1 MMHERKNGKTRSA
14 ASIYGFIL
22 TLLLDGKGISD
33 CDATLL
39 QFRKL
44 TELHLSNNKLSAL
57 KNLPPTLQIL
67 HAYGNRIK
75 DIDFGQCRALVH
87 AGFGFNALAGAHL
100 PMFKP
105 LRSSLVSLDLSC
117 NEFCQIDELT
127 KALAKFPHLR
137 HLYLMGNPMC
147 MLRSYRRSFVA
158 KLPKLLLLDG
168 IEIKEEE
175 RLASSLLSSSSSSAS
190 SIVAEA
196 PAAAADA
203 AAAESGESALASS
216 AAVAAAA
223 APSELVT
230 MSVRL
235 DSLFGVTIE
244 EDAVTERSLY
254 KVLAVLPDLKDKAAD
269 AQAAIA
275 AAVAAVSSS
284 SSADAVAP
292 VAPMAKLRKT
302 TSYHVVFRLADDA
315 VHRSVDFDL
324 AAVKAASDAAA
335 AAAATAAP
343 AAKGAK
349 AAPAPAGAAAVGG
362 SIEPVELPLNIEAD
376 VAFPPSVRWR
386 NFLSL
391 NLLDIFLIR
400 RETTTPVVETEEEAA
415 AAKAAAAP
423 AAKKDAKA
431 APTAAAAPE
440 VAEPAALPPACALL
454 PGSTRE
460 LSAEQL
466 SALTKVYHWQ
476 MWSSRVA
483 PMRVN
488 YLHKPFLFS
497 YNTQKI
503 RVVGA
508 ATFHCFFANKCGK
521 HCFSTASYLRLW
533 LITSAHTHTRSPTRW
548 SASHTSTRPSFS
560 MRAAPS

>member
-1 MMHERKNGKTRSA
+1 MMHERKNGKTRGA

-39 QFRKL
+39 QFRQL

-105 LRSSLVSLDLSC
+105 LRASLVSLDLSC
-117 NEFCQIDELT
+117 NEFCRIDELT
-127 KALAKFPHLR
+127 KALVKFPHLR

-158 KLPKLLLLDG
+158 KLPELLLLDG

-175 RLASSLLSSSSSSAS
+175 RLAASLLSSSSAPSSS
-190 SIVAEA
+190 SVAAEA

-203 AAAESGESALASS
+203 AAPESGESTLASTLP
-216 AAVAAAA
+216 AGAAAA
-223 APSELVT
+223 ATLAPSELVT
-230 MSVRL
+230 MCVRL
-235 DSLFGVTIE
+235 DSLFGVTVE

-254 KVLAVLPDLKDKAAD
+254 KVLAALPDLKDKAAD

-275 AAVAAVSSS
+275 AATAASSS
-284 SSADAVAP
+284 GDASVVAP

-302 TSYHVVFRLADDA
+302 TSYHVVFRLADDT
-315 VHRSVDFDL
+315 VHRSVDFDA
-324 AAVKAASDAAA
+324 AAVKAASEASAA
-335 AAAATAAP
+335 AAAATSAP
-343 AAKGAK
+343 AAAKGAK
-349 AAPAPAGAAAVGG
+349 AAPAPAAAAAGG
-362 SIEPVELPLNIEAD
+362 ASIEPVELPLNIEAD

-400 RETTTPVVETEEEAA
+400 RETTALVVESEEEEAA
-415 AAKAAAAP
+415 AKAAAAATAAATAAP

-431 APTAAAAPE
+431 PPAAAPASEAAAAQ
-440 VAEPAALPPACALL
+440 PAALPPACTLL
-454 PGSTRE
+454 PASARE

-466 SALTKVYHWQ
+466 SALTKV
-476 MWSSRVA
+476 
-483 PMRVN
+483 
-488 YLHKPFLFS
+488 
-497 YNTQKI
+497 
-503 RVVGA
+503 
-508 ATFHCFFANKCGK
+508 HCQIFRC
-521 HCFSTASYLRLW
+521 SQE
-533 LITSAHTHTRSPTRW
+533 
-548 SASHTSTRPSFS
+548 
-560 MRAAPS
+560 